1 MEKLKE
7 QNIIV
12 TDIYKPIVM
21 ESNYFQERAYPKLIQ
36 KTSLEIICIALLLFS
51 FASCTNVAFEQSHG
65 GLRGIDFTKGAC
77 VVDDMLS
84 PYSKDENAKLTS
96 IVIENL
102 QQMSDSVRV
111 IDSVRISTPNGEKI
125 PKAMT
130 NVLIDSLRKYTS
142 YVYLLNVSFN
152 IKGQTSNDIYV
163 NRSDFEDNQD
173 SKAYLDNQVTVFIT
187 IFNIH
192 ENKQIY
198 KQKIKAYEMIDSENS
213 LKKDESKVLFT
224 RSSLNVAENALL
236 RGLRD
241 LKKHS
246 NKR

>member
-1 MEKLKE
+1 MK
-7 QNIIV
+7 
-12 TDIYKPIVM
+12 
-21 ESNYFQERAYPKLIQ
+21 SNYLQGRVYPKLIQ

-51 FASCTNVAFEQSHG
+51 FASCTNVAFEQSHE
-65 GLRGIDFTKGAC
+65 GLRGINFTKGAC
-77 VVDDMLS
+77 IVDDLLS
-84 PYSKDENAKLTS
+84 PYSKDENVELTS
-96 IVIENL
+96 IIIENL

-111 IDSVRISTPNGEKI
+111 IESVRNSAPNGEKI
-125 PKAMT
+125 PRAMT

-142 YVYLLNVSFN
+142 YVYLLKVSFN
-152 IKGQTSNDIYV
+152 IKGQSSNDIYV

-187 IFNIH
+187 IFNIR

-198 KQKIKAYEMIDSENS
+198 IQKIKAYEMIDSENS
-213 LKKDESKVLFT
+213 LKEDESMVLFT
-224 RSSLNVAENALL
+224 RSSLNVAKNALL

-246 NKR
+246 KTR

>member
-1 MEKLKE
+1 M
-7 QNIIV
+7 
-12 TDIYKPIVM
+12 
-21 ESNYFQERAYPKLIQ
+21 
-36 KTSLEIICIALLLFS
+36 
-51 FASCTNVAFEQSHG
+51 
-65 GLRGIDFTKGAC
+65 
-77 VVDDMLS
+77 DDLLS

-111 IDSVRISTPNGEKI
+111 IESVRISAPNGEKI

-142 YVYLLNVSFN
+142 YVYLLKVSFN

-213 LKKDESKVLFT
+213 LKKDEYFYIKSIIFI
-224 RSSLNVAENALL
+224 
-236 RGLRD
+236 
-241 LKKHS
+241 
-246 NKR
+246 